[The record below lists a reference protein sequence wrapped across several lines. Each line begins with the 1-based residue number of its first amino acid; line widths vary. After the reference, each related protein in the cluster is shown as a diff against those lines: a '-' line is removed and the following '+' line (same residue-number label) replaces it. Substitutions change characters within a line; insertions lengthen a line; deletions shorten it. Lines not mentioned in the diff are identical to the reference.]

1 MYALIVTMC
10 TLSDKYQYSGE
21 TVPLTLVSKPTLK
34 HWYTPSHTIVSQ
46 TYVHNLNT
54 HYHGNLKFYISILK
68 QVSHTFQ

>member
-34 HWYTPSHTIVSQ
+34 HWYPPSHTIASQ
-46 TYVHNLNT
+46 TCASN
-54 HYHGNLKFYISILK
+54 ISVKANSKTL
-68 QVSHTFQ
+68 VYA